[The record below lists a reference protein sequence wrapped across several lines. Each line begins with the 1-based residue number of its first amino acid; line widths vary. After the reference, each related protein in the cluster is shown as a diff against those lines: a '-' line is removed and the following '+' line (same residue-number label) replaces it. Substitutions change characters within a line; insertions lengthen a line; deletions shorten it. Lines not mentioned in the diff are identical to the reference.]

1 MMRRLPLLR
10 RLVLAPLCA
19 AALSAQA
26 QLGGDLQAR
35 IVYAFHAEDASQLA
49 TLIQTLDTRVQG
61 GGADAA
67 LRYHLAHAKYRFGL
81 LVAPARAKEAEEA
94 FKDCTQ
100 ELKAVLQQDANS
112 AEAMALQSACYS
124 NLARYGK
131 LEAALNRSRA
141 ADRLRAAAR
150 LEPRNP
156 RVVYLQALAALDSAR
171 PGTAEYQS
179 AFQQLQLAVSLFE
192 GSSATGD
199 DVPGWGHA
207 DAYLELGRQLQA
219 RGDSVGARNW
229 IERSLIAAPD
239 FKAAERQLATLVQR

>member
-1 MMRRLPLLR
+1 M
-10 RLVLAPLCA
+10 
-19 AALSAQA
+19 
-26 QLGGDLQAR
+26 
-35 IVYAFHAEDASQLA
+35 
-49 TLIQTLDTRVQG
+49 
-61 GGADAA
+61 
-67 LRYHLAHAKYRFGL
+67 
-81 LVAPARAKEAEEA
+81 
-94 FKDCTQ
+94 
-100 ELKAVLQQDANS
+100 
-112 AEAMALQSACYS
+112 
-124 NLARYGK
+124 
-131 LEAALNRSRA
+131 NRSRA

-171 PGTAEYQS
+171 PGSAEYQS
-179 AFQQLQLAVSLFE
+179 AFQRLQLAVSLFE